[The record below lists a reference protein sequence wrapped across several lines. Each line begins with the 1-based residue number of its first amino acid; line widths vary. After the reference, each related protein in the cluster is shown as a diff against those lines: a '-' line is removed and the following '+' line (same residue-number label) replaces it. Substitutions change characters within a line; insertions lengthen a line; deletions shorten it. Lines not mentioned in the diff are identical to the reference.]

1 MENTN
6 NVVNKENQEKDV
18 EVKTF
23 TQEEVN
29 ELLKGY
35 KTQEEVDRI
44 VAKRLQRATKDIEAR
59 VEAERK
65 EAEELAKLSEQEKS
79 KRILEKRIADLEARE
94 KQIAKKELENEASKQ
109 LRELGISIDATR
121 FVMGKD
127 AETTHDN
134 IKDFALLV
142 ESLKEDVKKDLLRGK
157 TPKVPTQASKGITKE
172 EWNKMNLV
180 QRQQIFNSNREL
192 YNELNK

>member
-65 EAEELAKLSEQEKS
+65 EAE
-79 KRILEKRIADLEARE
+79 
-94 KQIAKKELENEASKQ
+94 
-109 LRELGISIDATR
+109 
-121 FVMGKD
+121 
-127 AETTHDN
+127 
-134 IKDFALLV
+134 
-142 ESLKEDVKKDLLRGK
+142 
-157 TPKVPTQASKGITKE
+157 
-172 EWNKMNLV
+172 
-180 QRQQIFNSNREL
+180 
-192 YNELNK
+192 